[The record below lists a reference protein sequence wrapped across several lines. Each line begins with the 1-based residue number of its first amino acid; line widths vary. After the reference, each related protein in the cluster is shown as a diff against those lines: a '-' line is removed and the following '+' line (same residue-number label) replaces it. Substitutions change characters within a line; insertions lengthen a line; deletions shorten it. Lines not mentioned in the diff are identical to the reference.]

1 MGYIRDLQHL
11 LVDLLQGIDS
21 LLELNVVRR
30 KLGLAICQY
39 MRLEP
44 SSLQYR
50 VKNITHPILS
60 LSKLF
65 LHILGRASGKGRE

>member
-30 KLGLAICQY
+30 KLGLAIRQH

-44 SSLQYR
+44 SSLQ
-50 VKNITHPILS
+50 
-60 LSKLF
+60 
-65 LHILGRASGKGRE
+65 